1 MSPPGDEGTHGKR
14 DKGLTPPLKD
24 RDIYLVA
31 RLNASNEA
39 RHAEVARHG
48 FCPILN

>member
-14 DKGLTPPLKD
+14 DKGLTPPPLKD

-31 RLNASNEA
+31 RLNTSNEV

-48 FCPILN
+48 FLS

>member
-24 RDIYLVA
+24 RDIYWLLA
-31 RLNASNEA
+31 SNAALNAA
-39 RHAEVARHG
+39 RHAVVAR
-48 FCPILN
+48 P